1 MILHIFFRVHVN
13 EYWHFREILLSN
25 RHFLGFKPKYS
36 DTSYQ
41 GVTKQYYTLFS
52 GFILKNSDTFTEI
65 LPYNSTHFF
74 HSSFQIILT
83 LSERYDQTLHTFCK
97 SSCKTIQTF
106 SGSYYQTML
115 HTFLIIH
122 ITQYIFS

>member
-1 MILHIFFRVHVN
+1 MNTDILGRY
-13 EYWHFREILLSN
+13 YWAIDI
-25 RHFLGFKPKYS
+25 FLGFKPIYS

-74 HSSFQIILT
+74 HSSFQTILT

-97 SSCKTIQTF
+97 SSYKTIQTF
-106 SGSYYQTML
+106 SESYYQTIL